1 MKPRLFFAL
10 LKLAEATGEL
20 GGPKLTASE
29 LAKRLGFPQQTF
41 SRYLR
46 ELEELGLINRIKAR
60 RGEII
65 RLTAKGLRELAS
77 VKASLDKALKLFPS
91 EVRVEG
97 EVFSGLGEGAYY
109 VSQPGYRRQ
118 FVEKLGF
125 EPFPGT
131 LNLRV
136 KGEDLEKILL
146 LKRCPAVPIE
156 GFIDGGRSFGPAG
169 CYKAVL
175 EGGIEGAV
183 VVAMRGHYGDDVLE
197 VIAPVNLRKALN
209 LKDGDK
215 VLIKVFPIR

>member
-1 MKPRLFFAL
+1 MKPRLFFTL
-10 LKLAEATGEL
+10 LKLAEALGEL
-20 GGPKLTASE
+20 EGPKLTASE
-29 LAKRLGFPQQTF
+29 LAKRLGLPQQTF
-41 SRYLR
+41 SRHLK
-46 ELEELGLINRIKAR
+46 ELEGLGLIDRIKAR
-60 RGEII
+60 RGETIK
-65 RLTAKGLRELAS
+65 LTAKGLGELAS
-77 VKASLDKALKLFPS
+77 VKASLDKALKLPLG
-91 EVRVEG
+91 EVKVEG

-118 FVEKLGF
+118 FVKKLGF
-125 EPFPGT
+125 DPFPGT

-136 KGEDLEKILL
+136 KGGDLEKILL

-156 GFIDGGRSFGPAG
+156 GFINGGRSFGPAG

-175 EGGIEGAV
+175 EGRVEGAV

-215 VLIKVFPIR
+215 VSIKVFPTR